1 MQGIAGLPR
10 PAERRWNSARPFS
23 LIASLA
29 LHVFFC
35 WTLLNVLPPQA
46 SVRQQDLTNEEFF
59 TPQHSPIVWYH
70 LQKMPKVSSE
80 PGVEAR
86 IPSAED
92 VNNDTLI
99 SRSQAAA
106 TQIVRQPDKVPIPK
120 IQLTDM
126 IALKK
131 GSEALPPAP
140 PLPAAVLPD
149 RPEAAVRPDPVK
161 VKPKAFVP
169 PAISSAAKKPSLI
182 APQIS
187 SVEPSTALPGG
198 SQAGQNE
205 INALVLNLL
214 PGAARVPPPG
224 QSDASAAPAAGPSGE
239 GRGSGIQITGVT
251 AAPGLPPNKVV
262 DSSPKPGTGPK
273 PFVVT
278 GIASLQNTLS
288 APLPPSSRSV
298 PAYIEAHFRGR
309 VVYAMIVP
317 MKKVPGYAGD
327 WIIWFAEH
335 QPADAPGATVQMRS
349 PLPIRRS
356 ISPGA
361 ADVSLPPHVQISALI
376 DKLGQVGSITIAGSG
391 SPAANDAAIADLR
404 SWEFL
409 PAMRNRQPVDVD
421 VLVEI
426 TYSSGVSVSR

>member
-1 MQGIAGLPR
+1 L
-10 PAERRWNSARPFS
+10 
-23 LIASLA
+23 
-29 LHVFFC
+29 
-35 WTLLNVLPPQA
+35 PQA
-46 SVRQQDLTNEEFF
+46 SVRQQDLTDEEFF
-59 TPQHSPIVWYH
+59 TPQHSPVIWYH

-80 PGVEAR
+80 RGVEAR
-86 IPSAED
+86 IPSAEN
-92 VNNDTLI
+92 VNKETLI
-99 SRSQAAA
+99 SRSRAAA
-106 TQIVRQPDKVPIPK
+106 TQIVRQPDEVQIPK
-120 IQLTDM
+120 IQLPDM

-140 PLPAAVLPD
+140 PLPAPALPD
-149 RPEAAVRPDPVK
+149 RPETAVRPDPVK

-169 PAISSAAKKPSLI
+169 PAISSTAKKPSLA
-182 APQIS
+182 APQIP
-187 SVEPSTALPGG
+187 VMEPPTALPGG
-198 SQAGQNE
+198 SPAGQNE

-214 PGAARVPPPG
+214 PAAARMPPPG
-224 QSDASAAPAAGPSGE
+224 QSDASSAPAAGPSGE
-239 GRGSGIQITGVT
+239 GRGSGIQIPGVT
-251 AAPGLPPNKVV
+251 AAPGMPPNRVV
-262 DSSPKPGTGPK
+262 ESSPKPEAGPK

-278 GIASLQNTLS
+278 GVASLQNTLS

-335 QPADAPGATVQMRS
+335 QPADGIGATVQMRS

-356 ISPGA
+356 I
-361 ADVSLPPHVQISALI
+361 VSDAGEVSVPPPHAQISAFI
-376 DKLGQVGSITIAGSG
+376 DKLGHVGSVAIAGNG
-391 SPAANDAAIADLR
+391 SSAANDAAIADLR

-421 VLVEI
+421 VVVEI
-426 TYSSGVSVSR
+426 IYSSGTSVSR